1 MTEYDDDSFFRFQ
14 RLVEKLLSVKFVIF
28 IVATVLLCCGVLGGA
43 EWLTVALTVIAGR
56 EIQKFKDFKFTRKVT
71 SEESLGSDSEG
82 LGMAWHNNCGCDGH
96 MFL

>member
-1 MTEYDDDSFFRFQ
+1 MISFRFQ

-56 EIQKFKDFKFTRKVT
+56 EIQKFKFQRKET
-71 SEESLGSDSEG
+71 DEESLGSD
-82 LGMAWHNNCGCDGH
+82 
-96 MFL
+96 

>member
-1 MTEYDDDSFFRFQ
+1 MIGFRFQ
-14 RLVEKLLSVKFVIF
+14 RLIEKLLSVKFVIF

-71 SEESLGSDSEG
+71 SEESLGSD
-82 LGMAWHNNCGCDGH
+82 
-96 MFL
+96 